1 MLFESL
7 YAPESGVYVEQ
18 LLLKISPLQVDI
30 WEQAWQQVVQRHSVL
45 GTFIIWEHR
54 QQALQ
59 VVLKDVDWAL
69 IWRLVPIAKFSL
81 NFNRSC
87 ALPEF
92 LKRGPNI
99 PLTTYPAFHFFSRAT
114 VAVGCG
120 MFPASYTLPVKLV
133 AVGDSEYPS
142 VRGAVASYH
151 LPIPVREL

>member
-1 MLFESL
+1 MNLQERIESLEARIYSPSDFPLAQLSQTELDSLLTLINSRNLESIYPLSPMQEGMLFESL

-69 IWRLVPIAKFSL
+69 IWRLVPIGDS
-81 NFNRSC
+81 
-87 ALPEF
+87 
-92 LKRGPNI
+92 
-99 PLTTYPAFHFFSRAT
+99 
-114 VAVGCG
+114 
-120 MFPASYTLPVKLV
+120 SYTDL
-133 AVGDSEYPS
+133 AGS
-142 VRGAVASYH
+142 V
-151 LPIPVREL
+151 